1 MGVLAFLIG
10 VAVLPALSEAA
21 AAIEDAEICEEY
33 LAVHKILSQPDNIYR
48 FSDDREM
55 RADVYSVGGCS
66 SFSKFPTGGMFTGNY
81 SYLSHSAE
89 YGNDE
94 CLVKN
99 DEYNSFQVRK
109 IPRR

>member
-1 MGVLAFLIG
+1 MLSVLSQNG
-10 VAVLPALSEAA
+10 AA
-21 AAIEDAEICEEY
+21 ADDGAPCEEY
-33 LAVHKILSQPDNIYR
+33 MAVHKILSQPDNTYR

-66 SFSKFPTGGMFTGNY
+66 PFSKYPTGGMFTGNY

-89 YGNDE
+89 YGTDE

-99 DEYNSFQVRK
+99 DEYTSFQVRSFFP
-109 IPRR
+109 IGNHAVLA